1 VAAWTASS
9 YGWGAV
15 FSAATTC
22 NVVAGLMALFVL
34 KPLRARHLASNRSRL
49 AAPPQH
55 AAARTTVR

>member
-1 VAAWTASS
+1 
-9 YGWGAV
+9 V

-49 AAPPQH
+49 AAPQL
-55 AAARTTVR
+55 AAERTTVR